1 MKRNLARYFSNLV
14 GVDVDSRSE
23 FVNKPYDEQQTSLM
37 DVLNEI
43 FSVDAVSGFPK
54 GDIAY
59 FLSKDGN
66 PQVKAWLESNLLS
79 PRAKLS
85 GTTIE
90 GVTDDVIADFAR
102 NDGESAIDYAN
113 RLRGYYDAA
122 KAEYERSLNVPKNE

>member
-14 GVDVDSRSE
+14 GVDVESRSA
-23 FVNKPYDEQQTSLM
+23 FVDKPYDVQQTSLM

-102 NDGESAIDYAN
+102 NDGESAVDYAN

-122 KAEYERSLNVPKNE
+122 KAEYERSLNEPKNE